1 LGFWN
6 FSELFDEG
14 KEAVALY
21 SSKCL
26 VEEFC
31 ELRLLRRPFGGWANR
46 RGRIAP

>member
-6 FSELFDEG
+6 FSELFDED

-26 VEEFC
+26 EEEFS
-31 ELRLLRRPFGGWANR
+31 EVHIQNPA
-46 RGRIAP
+46 